1 MFDNTTST
9 RQLALIVPSNI
20 TVGQTLAIS
29 QEDFEVS
36 ASSENDNVIW
46 LRDGEVIAN
55 ANAQGY
61 EITQED
67 IGHEIS
73 VRIETQDENGLS

>member
-29 QEDFEVS
+29 QEDFE
-36 ASSENDNVIW
+36 AF
-46 LRDGEVIAN
+46 
-55 ANAQGY
+55 
-61 EITQED
+61 QE
-67 IGHEIS
+67 S
-73 VRIETQDENGLS
+73 VQEAFNIFDSGRLEQDATPI